1 MVGAP
6 VSADERA
13 PMSLPLSLFD
23 PVRLRVY
30 PRLAVALYIIAA
42 IAMIASATAMIDV
55 FGKPLGYDFITFWG
69 ASHLTLAGEP
79 LAAFDFGRILQA
91 EQLAVPANTQVF
103 LWHYPPVYQMF
114 VAPLA
119 LLPYGL
125 SWLVF
130 VGAGLAFY
138 VATVRP
144 LFVENFAPK
153 ADVVFLLLAF
163 PGAFICVFHGQNSL
177 YSAAIFAGGLLLLE
191 RGRPYLAGLVLGLLI
206 YKPQLGLLLPLAFL
220 VSGQWRALIATGASA
235 IAICGLSAL
244 LLGSELWFTF
254 VANAPVVREVME
266 QGMLPWAKMPSAF
279 VFLADLGVPLAVAY
293 GAQLLVALA
302 AAASVAFVWWR
313 QGPVRL
319 SWAVLI
325 VATLL
330 VPPYTFDYEF
340 AILAPV
346 LAILVS
352 DMGTRGAT
360 WRERVGLVVLYVL
373 PLVVA
378 PFAQATHLQIGFL
391 LLVLALV
398 MATRRALSLSSPAPL

>member
-30 PRLAVALYIIAA
+30 PRLAVALYIVAA

-163 PGAFICVFHGQNSL
+163 PGAFICVFHGQNLL
-177 YSAAIFAGGLLLLE
+177 YSAAT
-191 RGRPYLAGLVLGLLI
+191 
-206 YKPQLGLLLPLAFL
+206 FL

-235 IAICGLSAL
+235 IALCALSAL
-244 LLGSELWFTF
+244 LLGTELWFTF

-279 VFLADLGVPLAVAY
+279 VFLADLDVPLAVAY

-313 QGPVRL
+313 QGATRL

-346 LAILVS
+346 LAILAS
-352 DMGTRGAT
+352 DMDTRGAT
-360 WRERVGLVVLYVL
+360 WRERTGLVVIYAL
-373 PLVVA
+373 PLLVA
-378 PFAQATHLQIGFL
+378 PFAQATHFQIGFL

-398 MATRRALSLSSPAPL
+398 IATRRALSLSSPAPL

>member
-1 MVGAP
+1 MNLP
-6 VSADERA
+6 V
-13 PMSLPLSLFD
+13 PLFD
-23 PVRLRVY
+23 PQRLRVY
-30 PRLAVALYIIAA
+30 PRLAVAIYVVAA
-42 IAMIASATAMIDV
+42 LAMIVSATAMIDV

-69 ASHLTLAGEP
+69 ASHLTLSGEP
-79 LAAFDFGRILQA
+79 LVAFDFARILQA

-103 LWHYPPVYQMF
+103 LWHYPPVYQML

-130 VGAGLAFY
+130 VGAGLALY

-144 LFVENFAPK
+144 LFADGFASK
-153 ADVVFLLLAF
+153 SDVVFLLLAF

-191 RGRPYLAGLVLGLLI
+191 RGQPYLAGLVLGLLI

-220 VSGQWRALIATGASA
+220 VSGQWRVLIATGLSA
-235 IAICGLSAL
+235 VAICGLSAV
-244 LLGSELWFTF
+244 LLGPELWLTF
-254 VANAPVVREVME
+254 IANAPIVREVME

-279 VFLADLGVPLAVAY
+279 VFLVDLGVPLSVAY
-293 GAQLLVALA
+293 GAQMLVALA
-302 AAASVAFVWWR
+302 AAAAVALVWR
-313 QGPVRL
+313 RHGPTRL

-325 VATLL
+325 AATLL

-346 LAILVS
+346 LVILVN
-352 DMGTRGAT
+352 DMGRRGAT
-360 WRERVGLVVLYVL
+360 LQERVGLVILYVL
-373 PLVVA
+373 PLTVA
-378 PFAQATHLQIGFL
+378 PFAQATHLQIGFP

-398 MATRRALSLSSPAPL
+398 MVTRRALSLSSPAPL